1 MPKPVRE
8 TLKMSD
14 IRTTIKEE
22 ALRKGVISFAR
33 FMELALYCPN
43 LGYYEQLAVSPGR
56 KGDFFTSVS
65 VGSLFGE
72 LLAYHCSEW
81 LDQMVGQQWQ
91 IVEAGAH
98 DGRLARD
105 MLRWLQTHRPDISNS
120 LEYWILEPSAIRK
133 QCQQNTLGKLVGSV
147 RWFNFWSELPTSGV
161 NGVIISNELLD
172 AFPTHRLAWNAVE
185 KKWLE
190 WGVAVKKDEFVSAK
204 MPDDS
209 AGRCAYAAEVPPEV
223 LAVLPDGF
231 TTEFCPLANQWW
243 HQAANALK
251 SGKLI
256 TLDYGLTAEEF
267 FAPQRK
273 EGTLRAYFRHHQS
286 ADLLANS
293 GEQDITANVNF
304 TAIRE
309 TGEKAGLTTETF
321 VTQAQFLT
329 EIFATMSR
337 DNRLQSQWT
346 SNQVRQFQTLTHP
359 EHLGH
364 SFRVLVQSR

>member
-1 MPKPVRE
+1 MPKPVPE
-8 TLKMSD
+8 TLEMSN
-14 IRTTIKEE
+14 IRTIIKEE
-22 ALRKGVISFAR
+22 ALHKGVISFAR

-65 VGSLFGE
+65 VGCLFGE
-72 LLAYHCSEW
+72 LLAYQCSEW
-81 LDQMVGQQWQ
+81 LDQMAGQRWQ

-98 DGRLARD
+98 DGRLAGD
-105 MLRWLQTHRPDISNS
+105 MLGWLQTHRPDISNS

-133 QCQQNTLGKLVGSV
+133 HCQQNTLGKLVRSV
-147 RWFNFWSELPTSGV
+147 RWFNSWSELPRSGV
-161 NGVIISNELLD
+161 NGVIIFNELLD
-172 AFPTHRLAWNAVE
+172 AFPTHRLVWNSLE
-185 KKWLE
+185 KKWVE
-190 WGVAVKKDEFVSAK
+190 WGVAVKGDELAWVK

-209 AGRCAYAAEVPPEV
+209 AGGCAFAAEVPPEV
-223 LAVLPDGF
+223 LAVLPEGF
-231 TTEFCPLANQWW
+231 TTEFCPLANEWW
-243 HQAANALK
+243 HQAATALK

-256 TLDYGLTAEEF
+256 TFDYGLTAEEL

-286 ADLLANS
+286 GDLLANV

-309 TGEKAGLTTETF
+309 TGEKAGLTAETF
-321 VTQAQFLT
+321 VTQGQFLT
-329 EIFATMSR
+329 EIFAKISR
-337 DNRLQSQWT
+337 DRRLQSQWT
-346 SNQVRQFQTLTHP
+346 SSQVRQFQTLTHP

>member
-1 MPKPVRE
+1 MR
-8 TLKMSD
+8 D
-14 IRTTIKEE
+14 IRTIIKEE
-22 ALRKGVISFAR
+22 ALQAGVISFAR

-43 LGYYEQLAVSPGR
+43 LGYYEQVAVSPGR

-65 VGSLFGE
+65 VGALFGQ
-72 LLAYHCSEW
+72 LLAYQCSEW
-81 LDQMVGQQWQ
+81 LDQMPGRRRQ

-98 DGRLARD
+98 DGRLAGD
-105 MLRWLQTHRPDISNS
+105 MLGWLQAHRPDISNS

-133 QCQQNTLGKLVGSV
+133 KCQQNALGKLAGSV
-147 RWFNFWSELPTSGV
+147 HWFNSWSELPASGV

-172 AFPTHRLAWNAVE
+172 AFPTHRLGWNAAEE
-185 KKWLE
+185 KWVE
-190 WGVAVKKDEFVSAK
+190 WGVQVKGDELAWAK

-209 AGRCAYAAEVPPEV
+209 GGGCAFAAEVPPEL
-223 LAVLPDGF
+223 LAVLPEGF
-231 TTEFCPLANQWW
+231 TTEYCPLANEWW
-243 HQAANALK
+243 GQAAAALE

-267 FAPQRK
+267 FAPERK

-286 ADLLANS
+286 GDLLSNA

-321 VTQAQFLT
+321 VTQARFVT
-329 EIFATMSR
+329 EIFAKNSR
-337 DNRLQSQWT
+337 EGRLQTQWT
-346 SNQVRQFQTLTHP
+346 SSQVRQFQTLTHP

-364 SFRVLVQSR
+364 SFRVLAQSR